1 MTTRT
6 FLHDKVAI
14 VTGGAGGIGSATVA
28 RMADSGAAVAIF
40 DISEEL
46 SQASAEATLAK
57 TPDARV
63 LPVACD
69 ITDPAAVEESVG
81 KVIAEFGGL
90 HILVNNAGVT
100 RDNMFFKMSVDDWDL
115 VLGIHLRGAFLMA
128 KAVQATMVEQRWGR
142 IINLSSINAL
152 GAKGQANYSAAK
164 MGMRGF
170 TGTLALELGRYGIT
184 VNSVAP
190 GFIATP
196 MTDATARRLKMDPEE
211 FRQSVAAQTPL
222 GRVGDPSEI
231 AAAICFLASDDASFI
246 TGQTLTVDGGM
257 RLAG

>member
-14 VTGGAGGIGSATVA
+14 VTGGAGGIGAATVA

-46 SQASAEATLAK
+46 AERSAQATLAA

-63 LPVACD
+63 LPVGCD
-69 ITDPAAVEESVG
+69 VTDQAAVEDAVG

-100 RDNMFFKMSVDDWDL
+100 RDNLLFKMTVEDWDT

-128 KAVQATMVEQRWGR
+128 KAVQATMVEQQWGR

-196 MTDATARRLKMDPEE
+196 MTDATARRLKLEPEA
-211 FRQSVAAQTPL
+211 FRAMVAEQTPL
-222 GRVGDPSEI
+222 RRVGEPEEI
-231 AAAICFLASDDASFI
+231 AAAVCFLASDDASFI